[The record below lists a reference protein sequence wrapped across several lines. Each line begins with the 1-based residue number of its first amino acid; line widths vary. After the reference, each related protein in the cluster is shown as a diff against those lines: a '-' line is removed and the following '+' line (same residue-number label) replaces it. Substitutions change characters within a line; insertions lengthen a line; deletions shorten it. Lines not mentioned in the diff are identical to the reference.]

1 VYDSPSKTMARYETY
16 QSNAAEA
23 PIMRKWLVI
32 AFFMSVALHVGLFVV
47 FRMKTLDR
55 FGYNDAPRLAP
66 PTEILTRVKIPQMP
80 DQDTHA
86 VLQSGSNKASKLV
99 IPDEKPVLQ
108 DVKIQTPLPDFVKPL
123 PQDKPKAEMGST
135 EALAKVEA
143 ASKGAME
150 KELNSLAGNLIKE
163 TVPSPRQPRI
173 KVQSSARTGDGLGDM
188 AGIPGRMS
196 LDEAL
201 NRAGQLPAGTK
212 PIGVPGGALY
222 EFDSAELKPEAV
234 EQLQKLA
241 ELIRRNPR
249 STFSI
254 EGHTDSFGTE
264 AYNLDLSLRRADSVK
279 TWLIQNMSISPD
291 RIETKG
297 LGNSRPIVPA
307 GRTQEEQAPN
317 RRVEIVIHTGRKK

>member
-1 VYDSPSKTMARYETY
+1 MARYETY

-23 PIMRKWLVI
+23 PVMRKWLVV
-32 AFFMSVALHVGLFVV
+32 AFFISVALHVGLIVAFQ
-47 FRMKTLDR
+47 MKTLDR
-55 FGYNDAPRLAP
+55 FGHNDAPRLAP
-66 PTEILTRVKIPQMP
+66 PTEILTRVRMPQMP
-80 DQDTHA
+80 DQDTKA
-86 VLQSGSNKASKLV
+86 VLHSGSEKASKFV
-99 IPDEKPVLQ
+99 IPDEKPVVQ
-108 DVKIQTPLPDFVKPL
+108 EVKIQTPLPDFVKPL
-123 PQDKPKAEMGST
+123 TQDKPKAEMGST

-150 KELNSLAGNLIKE
+150 KELNSLAGSLVSK
-163 TVPSPRQPRI
+163 TAPLPHQPRI
-173 KVQSSARTGDGLGDM
+173 KVQSSAKVGDGVGDM
-188 AGIPGRMS
+188 AGIPGRLS

-201 NRAGQLPAGTK
+201 NRAGSLPAGTK

-222 EFDSAELKPEAV
+222 EYDSAELKPEAV

-264 AYNLDLSLRRADSVK
+264 VYNLDLSLRRADSVK
-279 TWLIQNMSISPD
+279 TWLIQNMGIGPE

-297 LGNSRPIVPA
+297 FGNSHPIVPA
-307 GRTQEEQAPN
+307 GRSVEEQAPN

>member
-1 VYDSPSKTMARYETY
+1 
-16 QSNAAEA
+16 
-23 PIMRKWLVI
+23 MRKWLAI
-32 AFFMSVALHVGLFVV
+32 AFFMSVALHVGLIVV

-86 VLQSGSNKASKLV
+86 ELHSGSAKASKFV
-99 IPDEKPVLQ
+99 IPDEKPVVQ
-108 DVKIQTPLPDFVKPL
+108 EVKIQTPLPDFVKPL
-123 PQDKPKAEMGST
+123 TQDKPKAESGST

-150 KELNSLAGNLIKE
+150 KELNSLAGSLIKE
-163 TVPSPRQPRI
+163 SIPAVHQPRI
-173 KVQSSARTGDGLGDM
+173 KVRPSGKTGDGLGDM
-188 AGIPGRMS
+188 AGIPGRLS
-196 LDEAL
+196 LDDAL
-201 NRAGQLPAGTK
+201 NRAGSLPPGTK

-222 EFDSAELKPEAV
+222 EYDSAELKPEAV

-241 ELIRRNPR
+241 ELIRRNPK

-264 AYNLDLSLRRADSVK
+264 VYNLDLSLRRADSVK
-279 TWLIQNMSISPD
+279 FWLIQNMGIAPE

-297 LGNSRPIVPA
+297 LGNSHPLVPA
-307 GRTQEEQAPN
+307 GKTVEEQAPN